1 MRIVRGEVPCRG
13 RPGQAL
19 GPSPSSGTE
28 WGLSGKAVAVAQECS
43 WKLSSDPVIIQHV
56 PKAGVPGLYSSDELA
71 KLEPRR
77 RDLRDPWARTD
88 GEQVPR
94 GPASHRGSGIREE
107 AGEAA
112 ASHFSGSILLRPY
125 QLPGSGPG
133 PIVEDAWR
141 SSLIPDLLF
150 TF

>member
-13 RPGQAL
+13 RLGQAL

-56 PKAGVPGLYSSDELA
+56 PKAGVPGLYSSDEVA

-94 GPASHRGSGIREE
+94 WPASHRGYGIREMLLTSQ
-107 AGEAA
+107 G
-112 ASHFSGSILLRPY
+112 ASYSVLINSFL
-125 QLPGSGPG
+125 GSGPG
-133 PIVEDAWR
+133 PTVEDA
-141 SSLIPDLLF
+141 
-150 TF
+150 